1 MKITEIS
8 FDKVIYLKKQ
18 IELIKWEYK
27 KTKTKKIE
35 KYEKENKKLINIYKS
50 NNKINTIF
58 YLI

>member
-8 FDKVIYLKKQ
+8 FDKVICLKKQ

-27 KTKTKKIE
+27 KTRTKKIE

>member
-18 IELIKWEYK
+18 IELIKREYK

>member
-27 KTKTKKIE
+27 KTRTKKIE